1 MLRHRIVCGVNH
13 EIITNR
19 LLFVKKLTF
28 DKGMEL
34 AQAIKSAERDTQQLH
49 AAQSTS
55 TTPQVHHSTAHKPKN
70 RQTRESSRPAKQGNS
85 VVFYR
90 FGGPHL
96 ASTCHFI
103 NTVCHA
109 CKKRGHLVRVCRS
122 KAQTGRPAR
131 KANYIVDT
139 EEEDEVSDPEDT
151 YHMFTVHSKF
161 CKAITLTVTINGVPT
176 TMEVDT
182 GVAYSVIT

>member
-1 MLRHRIVCGVNH
+1 MSGVRCRFKRNSPVYEYKEILQDMLRHRIVCGVNH

-96 ASTCHFI
+96 MERRMSQKSGII
-103 NTVCHA
+103 NDM
-109 CKKRGHLVRVCRS
+109 R
-122 KAQTGRPAR
+122 
-131 KANYIVDT
+131 
-139 EEEDEVSDPEDT
+139 
-151 YHMFTVHSKF
+151 
-161 CKAITLTVTINGVPT
+161 
-176 TMEVDT
+176 
-182 GVAYSVIT
+182 